1 MRSVSFDHNGQA
13 YSLRLS
19 MAAMVRYQDRSGET
33 IGAAIAAVQRD
44 ASDMRR
50 AGRLFWAALQTEAT
64 EADAMELM
72 EQIGIARALEM
83 VGQVLAICLEDLTG
97 SKPGSAEG
105 NAPRRATAATSLPNG
120 GGTGSKRGKTPPLS
134 GA

>member
-1 MRSVSFDHNGQA
+1 VRSVSFDHNGQA

-19 MAAMVRYQDRSGET
+19 MLAMVEYQDRSGET
-33 IGAAIAAVQRD
+33 IGAAIEAVQRD

-50 AGRLFWAALQTEAT
+50 AGRLFWAALQSEAT

-97 SKPGSAEG
+97 SKPGSDEG

>member
-1 MRSVSFDHNGQA
+1 VKSVSFDHNGQA

-33 IGAAIAAVQRD
+33 IGVAIEAVQRD
-44 ASDMRR
+44 ASDMKR

-64 EADAMELM
+64 EADAMDLM

-105 NAPRRATAATSLPNG
+105 NAPRRATAATSLPSG

-134 GA
+134 GT

>member
-1 MRSVSFDHNGQA
+1 MRSVSFDHAGQA

-33 IGAAIAAVQRD
+33 IGAAIEAVQRD

-64 EADAMELM
+64 EADAMEMM

-83 VGQVLAICLEDLTG
+83 VGQVLAICLEDLTD

-105 NAPRRATAATSLPNG
+105 NAPRRATAATSSANG
-120 GGTGSKRGKTPPLS
+120 GGTGSKRGKTPPPS
-134 GA
+134 GT

>member
-19 MAAMVRYQDRSGET
+19 MLAMVKYQDRSGET
-33 IGAAIAAVQRD
+33 IGAAIEAVQRD

-50 AGRLFWAALQTEAT
+50 AARLFWAALQTDAT
-64 EADAMELM
+64 EADAINLM
-72 EQIGIARALEM
+72 EQIGIARSLEM

-97 SKPGSAEG
+97 KTPGSAEG
-105 NAPRRATAATSLPNG
+105 NAPRRATAATSSANG

>member
-1 MRSVSFDHNGQA
+1 M
-13 YSLRLS
+13 L
-19 MAAMVRYQDRSGET
+19 AMVKYQDRSGET

-50 AGRLFWAALQTEAT
+50 AGRLFWAALQTDAT
-64 EADAMELM
+64 EADAINLM
-72 EQIGIARALEM
+72 EQIGIARSLEM

-105 NAPRRATAATSLPNG
+105 NAPRRATAATSSASG

>member
-1 MRSVSFDHNGQA
+1 MRSVSFDNNGQA

-19 MAAMVRYQDRSGET
+19 MLAMVEYQDRSGET
-33 IGAAIAAVQRD
+33 IGAAIEAVQRD

-50 AGRLFWAALQTEAT
+50 AGRLFWAALQSEAT

-97 SKPGSAEG
+97 SKPGSDEG

>member
-19 MAAMVRYQDRSGET
+19 MLAMVKYQDRSGET

-44 ASDMRR
+44 ASDMKR

-64 EADAMELM
+64 EADAMDLM
-72 EQIGIARALEM
+72 EQIGIARSLEM

-97 SKPGSAEG
+97 SKSGSAEG
-105 NAPRRATAATSLPNG
+105 NAPRRATAATSSASG

>member
-19 MAAMVRYQDRSGET
+19 MAAMVKYQDRSGET
-33 IGAAIAAVQRD
+33 IGAAIASVQRD

-50 AGRLFWAALQTEAT
+50 AARLFWAALQTDAT
-64 EADAMELM
+64 EADAINLM
-72 EQIGIARALEM
+72 EQIGIARSLEM

>member
-1 MRSVSFDHNGQA
+1 MKSVSFDHDGKS

-19 MAAMVRYQDRSGET
+19 MGAMVRYQDRSGET

-72 EQIGIARALEM
+72 EKIGIARSLEM
-83 VGQVLAICLEDLTG
+83 VGQVLANCLEDLTG
-97 SKPGSAEG
+97 KKPGSAEG
-105 NAPRRATAATSLPNG
+105 NAPRRATAATSSANG

-134 GA
+134 GT